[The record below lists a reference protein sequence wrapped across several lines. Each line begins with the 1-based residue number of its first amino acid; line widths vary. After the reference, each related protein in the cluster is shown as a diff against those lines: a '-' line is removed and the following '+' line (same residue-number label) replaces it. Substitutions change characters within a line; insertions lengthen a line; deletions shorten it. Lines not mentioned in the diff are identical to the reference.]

1 MKSIRVI
8 IASALLLLPLLVSG
22 QNMDDVLRYSR
33 LFYQGS
39 ARFNAMGGAFTS
51 LGGDISSI
59 AINPAG
65 AAVFRSTEFSVTTNM
80 LFRNTE
86 TTYNGYY
93 SNYGINEFNLG
104 NAGIVA
110 AGTLGTNSGL
120 VGLSFAYTYN
130 QTNDFR
136 EYAVIE
142 GISGA
147 SSMTD
152 YWAAG
157 ADGYYTWELVD
168 YTTAPY
174 MAYESWLIDTL
185 SGSFTEYASIF
196 SYYGDINP
204 EYGQRTRRTIDNGG
218 YTGDHTIA
226 FGANISNILYVGA
239 GFGIQAMQYT
249 GHYFHSEEDIDN
261 TVPDLV
267 YFNYTDHFDASGTGW
282 NFKAGI
288 ILRPIESLRLG
299 FSFATPTVY
308 KIDEV
313 FYSNLSAFLDND
325 TPGDNSDDADPLVEQ
340 SPLSYAYRIT
350 TPWRFDTG
358 LALQIGKIALISA
371 DFGYV
376 DYSKAYLSYGLDGY
390 NFFSENE
397 ELRSELKGAATFKVG
412 AEVRFGSIYVRG
424 GGGYT
429 QSAFREGTLNENSD
443 FVNFSGGIGYRQK
456 NFYVDLSVAGQLNS
470 EEYMMY
476 PDAWLEP
483 TYIDN
488 RDINGALTIGVKF

>member
-1 MKSIRVI
+1 M
-8 IASALLLLPLLVSG
+8 LLPLWVSG
-22 QNMDDVLRYSR
+22 QNMDDALRYSR

-39 ARFNAMGGAFTS
+39 ARFNAMGGAFTA

-59 AINPAG
+59 AINPAA

-104 NAGIVA
+104 NAGLVA
-110 AGTLGTNSGL
+110 AGTLGSSSGL

-136 EYAVIE
+136 EYAVIDGVSE
-142 GISGA
+142 A
-147 SSMTD
+147 SSMAD

-157 ADGYYTWELVD
+157 ANGYETWELID
-168 YTTAPY
+168 YTSAPY
-174 MAYESWLIDTL
+174 MAYEAWLIDTL

-196 SYYGDINP
+196 SYYGEMDP
-204 EYGQRTRRTIDNGG
+204 VYGQRTRRTIDNGG

-239 GFGIQAMQYT
+239 GFGIQALQYT
-249 GHYFHSEEDIDN
+249 GHYLHSEEDEEN
-261 TVPDLV
+261 NVPDLV
-267 YFNYTDHFDASGTGW
+267 YFNYTDHFNASGTGW

-288 ILRPIESLRLG
+288 ILRPLESLRLG
-299 FSFATPTVY
+299 VSFATPTVY

-325 TPGDNSDDADPLVEQ
+325 TPGDTSDDAEPLVEQ
-340 SPLSYAYRIT
+340 NPLNYTYRIT
-350 TPWRFDTG
+350 TPWRFNTG
-358 LALQIGKIALISA
+358 LALQVGKVALLSA
-371 DFGYV
+371 DFEYV
-376 DYSKAYLSYGLDGY
+376 DYSKAYLSQGIDGY
-390 NFFSENE
+390 NFLSEND
-397 ELRSELKGAATFKVG
+397 ELRSELKGAGTLRLG
-412 AEVRFGSIYVRG
+412 AEIRLGSLYLRG
-424 GGGYT
+424 GAGYT
-429 QSAFREGTLNENSD
+429 QSAYKEGSLNESSD
-443 FVNFSGGIGYRQK
+443 FVNLSGGIGYRQK

-470 EEYMMY
+470 ELYMMY
-476 PDAWLEP
+476 PDGWLEP

-488 RDINGALTIGVKF
+488 RDINGALTVGIKF